1 VRRLGILSVTA
12 LLVLGGCSDGSPAP
26 APEPSRPTASG
37 PTSATPEPSE
47 SGSAA
52 AVDCAAVDDA
62 GQALQDAV
70 NSELK
75 RLGIDRSDQRAFQVT
90 LLVTSQQSKEYWTAV
105 RDAVPADEAD
115 LHADAD
121 TVVAYWAALDADLDA
136 IEVADGGEAAV
147 QDAMDR
153 FAEVS
158 NAHPDTDVTPAQDR
172 VLGAV
177 RAACGDGGTTAP

>member
-1 VRRLGILSVTA
+1 
-12 LLVLGGCSDGSPAP
+12 
-26 APEPSRPTASG
+26 
-37 PTSATPEPSE
+37 
-47 SGSAA
+47 
-52 AVDCAAVDDA
+52 
-62 GQALQDAV
+62 
-70 NSELK
+70 
-75 RLGIDRSDQRAFQVT
+75 
-90 LLVTSQQSKEYWTAV
+90 V